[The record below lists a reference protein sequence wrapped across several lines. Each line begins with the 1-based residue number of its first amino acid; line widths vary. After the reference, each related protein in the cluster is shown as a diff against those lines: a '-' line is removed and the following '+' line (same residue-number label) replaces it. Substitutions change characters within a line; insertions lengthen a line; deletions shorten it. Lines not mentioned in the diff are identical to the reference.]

1 MAEVAASSTG
11 HSRPWSTLDSAPTTA
26 SSDGW
31 IQWLCGPEEAG
42 QSAWGW
48 GWGAA
53 NTRCMLVREL
63 QQDRVPTPPLSQTG
77 ASLLRSPTASAVFQ
91 EEADT
96 IAELAHRG
104 WYHPGGST
112 GRACCFQGPEGPAP
126 EPGPGRAPVT
136 RPVLLFLPGTRPCP
150 SHPPP
155 LPPHPLA
162 QTTPH
167 AQTQPLSSSPDAS
180 LAHPWGRMGCQDPR
194 QLPTPHPPHTHLKLH
209 QCQVPRTWYRFDFQN
224 HVSWLCGLGQVPLR
238 L

>member
-1 MAEVAASSTG
+1 MAGWVRAASFPDSDA
-11 HSRPWSTLDSAPTTA
+11 SRASADRRARRGLPA
-26 SSDGW
+26 
-31 IQWLCGPEEAG
+31 PAG
-42 QSAWGW
+42 QSAPREQGSDAFRDP
-48 GWGAA
+48 GTDGVTLGCFRFIDD
-53 NTRCMLVREL
+53 TRG
-63 QQDRVPTPPLSQTG
+63 G

-91 EEADT
+91 EEADI

-150 SHPPP
+150 SHSPP

-162 QTTPH
+162 QTSPH